1 MSMIES
7 TFRLSTLVLAAACI
21 ALPAAARGNPED
33 AVSNPDKLQYSDV
46 KVGYADMKP
55 DFARDGVLAEQLGG
69 IRSIQPG
76 MAQEKVLQTLGEPL
90 ARTAG
95 SRGRSGTTTSSCVNR
110 NRATCWCV
118 STRSCSTR
126 SRRYASLSGVAS
138 SASNWRSAEAL
149 LERLQLGRHLG
160 NGCSAGGHM
169 PRYSIRTTLHR
180 ARPAGVECLVAL
192 KTS

>member
-1 MSMIES
+1 MSMFES
-7 TFRLSTLVLAAACI
+7 TFRLSTLVLAAAACI
-21 ALPAAARGNPED
+21 AMPAVARDNPED

-95 SRGRSGTTTSSCVNR
+95 SKGQEWDYNFKLRQPQSGNLLVCQYKVVFDEVKEVRESV
-110 NRATCWCV
+110 W
-118 STRSCSTR
+118 
-126 SRRYASLSGVAS
+126 RRQQCQ
-138 SASNWRSAEAL
+138 
-149 LERLQLGRHLG
+149 QLAQR
-160 NGCSAGGHM
+160 
-169 PRYSIRTTLHR
+169 
-180 ARPAGVECLVAL
+180 
-192 KTS
+192 